1 MFEQI
6 KEMMISYMY
15 KNYYLPQALKDND
28 EHVYN
33 WIEFKNE
40 IKEQGLFELDDI
52 ESWLESYIKRV
63 TIHQW
68 SENYENFKN
77 LPENA

>member
-40 IKEQGLFELDDI
+40 IKERGFIDSYDI
-52 ESWLESYIKRV
+52 EGWFESK
-63 TIHQW
+63 W
-68 SENYENFKN
+68 SEIYEN
-77 LPENA
+77 LPEKA